1 MMSTPLEAWP
11 VDEGTVSAPVPEPKC
26 ADGKD
31 AFPVAVTLEAFL
43 EGVQNRA
50 VRMAA
55 LALGDQEAALDLV
68 QDAMV
73 ALIDR
78 YRDRPPEAW
87 GPLFWRILQ
96 SRIRDTYRRRRVR
109 QRVLAVLGWSDDEDR
124 EDPLNTLPDSFTPG
138 PDQALADGRFAQDLE
153 SALRALPLRQQQAF
167 LLRHWEGLDTS
178 ATAAALGISEGSV
191 KTHLYRALQ
200 SLQGHLEAYR

>member
-1 MMSTPLEAWP
+1 MSTPLEAWP
-11 VDEGTVSAPVPEPKC
+11 VDEGTVSASVPEPKC

-31 AFPVAVTLEAFL
+31 AFPVPVTLEAFL

>member
-1 MMSTPLEAWP
+1 MSAPLEAWSMDDGAVP
-11 VDEGTVSAPVPEPKC
+11 TTAPRPKP
-26 ADGKD
+26 ADGRE
-31 AFPVAVTLEAFL
+31 ALPVASTLDEFL
-43 EGVQNRA
+43 EGVQGRA

-55 LALGDQEAALDLV
+55 LALGEREAALDLV

-109 QRVLAVLGWSDDEDR
+109 QRVLAVLGWSGEEDQ
-124 EDPLNTLPDSFTPG
+124 EDPMNTLPDAFTPG
-138 PDQALADGRFAQDLE
+138 PDQALTDGRFARDLE

-167 LLRHWEGLDTS
+167 LLRHWEGLDTA